1 MNTDIL
7 TAYQDEDTKM
17 RYLKQSYLSI
27 SPPIRGDGATQN
39 AKQIDNVTQLDKST
53 DNDFDM
59 SPLNFRNTF
68 YSDDLSSLQNK
79 RKINLYREI
88 LRYPEVDNIV
98 NQIVA
103 DAIVYDENKR
113 FVHLKLDRTDF
124 SPKIKK
130 RILEE
135 FEEILR
141 LYRSNKEMMRYF
153 KRFYVDS
160 KIFFHKIIDP
170 DNPNEGIKE
179 LRELDPRYITLHREN
194 LFINNEQGI
203 DVWVGYN
210 DFFLYERPTFTNQL
224 GFDFTSNASMG
235 STRYKI
241 PRMAITYAHSGLTD
255 CNDQIIGH
263 LHKAIKPAHTL
274 KMLEDAMVIYR
285 VTRSPDRK
293 IFYIDTGNTTP
304 AQAKEMM
311 ERVRREHSNK
321 TIYDTETGKFDTYKN
336 QLLVTDDYWLQRQNG
351 KANAEITTLPGASG
365 MNEIDDIKW
374 HNKKLYEAL
383 NVPLSRMPNENA
395 VNVFGDDGGTSRDE
409 RIFQK
414 FIRQCRERFS
424 EIFSDPLMTNL
435 ILKGVITREEWEENA
450 DDLVFIYNDD
460 EYYTEL
466 AEMELKTKRF
476 DLAMMAEDIRGKYI
490 SGRRIMKDILQY
502 SDEELEEIRKE
513 IEEERNDPIFNPT
526 IKLDKYGQVINTND
540 LGTRS
545 DEVEYI
551 VPPEDEVEVEETET
565 ETVKVKD
572 EDEDLEEKLIEFNI
586 YK

>member
-7 TAYQDEDTKM
+7 TAYQKEDTKM
-17 RYLKQSYLSI
+17 KVLKQSYLSI

-39 AKQIDNVTQLDKST
+39 AKQVNNINQVQNDNYDT
-53 DNDFDM
+53 
-59 SPLNFRNTF
+59 SPFNFADTF

-103 DAIVYDENKR
+103 DAIVYDDNKR
-113 FVHLKLDRTDF
+113 FVYLKLDRTNF
-124 SPKIKK
+124 SPKIKE

-135 FEEILR
+135 FDEILR
-141 LYRSNKEMMRYF
+141 LYRSNKEMMRLF

-170 DNPNEGIKE
+170 DNPEEGIKE
-179 LRELDPRYITLHREN
+179 LRELDPRNVLLHREN
-194 LFINNEQGI
+194 LYTTNEFGME
-203 DVWVGYN
+203 VWVGYN
-210 DFFLYERPTFTNQL
+210 DYFLYERPIINNQL
-224 GFDFTSNASMG
+224 GFDFTQTASG
-235 STRYKI
+235 NGAKYKI

-293 IFYIDTGNTTP
+293 IFYIDTGNLTP
-304 AQAKEMM
+304 HQAKEMM
-311 ERVRREHSNK
+311 DRVRREHSSK
-321 TIYDTETGKFDTYKN
+321 TVYDTETGKFDTYKN

-414 FIRQCRERFS
+414 FIKQCRERFS

-450 DDLVFIYNDD
+450 DSLIFNYNND

-466 AEMELKTKRF
+466 ANIELKSKRF
-476 DLAMMAEDIRGKYI
+476 DLVSIAEGFRGKYI
-490 SGRRIMKDILQY
+490 SGKRIMKDILQY

-513 IEEERNDPIFNPT
+513 IEEEEKDPIYNPS
-526 IKLDKYGQVINTND
+526 IKLDKYGQVINTVD

-551 VPPEDEVEVEETET
+551 VPPEDEAEVEAEVES
-565 ETVKVKD
+565 K
-572 EDEDLEEKLIEFNI
+572 EDEELEENLFEFNI